1 MEKYVMLTE
10 SKPVFIR
17 LFGFLEVLHG
27 QIQNDNPED
36 SFLILK
42 KDPFLE
48 ALQKDRYGKE

>member
-1 MEKYVMLTE
+1 MEKCVMLTE
-10 SKPVFIR
+10 SKPVFTR

-48 ALQKDRYGKE
+48 ALQKNRYGKE